1 MDVKKPKK
9 KEYFKLL
16 KSLLEMKHEEEYE
29 DTEEDNMADLK
40 TDLLLA
46 LRSEMK
52 EHFASFVQ
60 DSGSTSPSGVVVS
73 GPGLGLMVL

>member
-1 MDVKKPKK
+1 
-9 KEYFKLL
+9 
-16 KSLLEMKHEEEYE
+16 MKHEEEYE

-52 EHFASFVQ
+52 EHFASFMQ
-60 DSGSTSPSGVVVS
+60 DSVTTNPGGVVVS
-73 GPGLGLMVL
+73 GPGVCLMVP